1 MERGL
6 KVKDVADIY
15 QQGSIWARER
25 VEGPSLAWTL
35 WVTLATSSQ
44 ICCRYGFLYVSL
56 LPLVLFFVSFP
67 FFLLLILL
75 QYIQIWNIQTKIF
88 QVQHQV
94 FPNFLVNEE
103 HEWIVWY
110 MKLEVVFAIHLILTT
125 QSIFF
130 FFGRIGHVTHQQ
142 KENRLLCIKMKE
154 FLYSFIVLLLTNKKK
169 E

>member
-1 MERGL
+1 MLALVRDCESYGHEQKIKEKQELMERGL

-35 WVTLATSSQ
+35 WVTLATFSQ

-130 FFGRIGHVTHQQ
+130 FFGRIGHVT
-142 KENRLLCIKMKE
+142 
-154 FLYSFIVLLLTNKKK
+154 YSPTKR

>member
-35 WVTLATSSQ
+35 WVTLATFSQ

-125 QSIFF
+125 HSIFF
-130 FFGRIGHVTHQQ
+130 FFW
-142 KENRLLCIKMKE
+142 KNWPC
-154 FLYSFIVLLLTNKKK
+154 YLLTNKKRIGFCV
-169 E
+169 